1 MNARRHS
8 PVLDLYAHPT
18 ERGEYFDMSV
28 AVGGQDIDP
37 ARLALIDIS
46 PVPKRLVAGVGAAG
60 WLMQH
65 CGEVPKDLFDC
76 ADAGAGG
83 TVVRLHYTQYL
94 IVGGLDGECLRTA
107 LTADDSATDG
117 VLLLPYE
124 CAEFALL
131 GADLDPLFNEL
142 SACNPALLQADR
154 WLATRF
160 AHAEVGL
167 RLITVPQPHLRVVC
181 SPADARFLF
190 ELLSTLVAEHGGL
203 TTTLDA
209 YIRLIG
215 VMR

>member
-1 MNARRHS
+1 
-8 PVLDLYAHPT
+8 
-18 ERGEYFDMSV
+18 
-28 AVGGQDIDP
+28 
-37 ARLALIDIS
+37 
-46 PVPKRLVAGVGAAG
+46 
-60 WLMQH
+60 
-65 CGEVPKDLFDC
+65 
-76 ADAGAGG
+76 
-83 TVVRLHYTQYL
+83 
-94 IVGGLDGECLRTA
+94 LRTA

-215 VMR
+215 VMT

>member
-1 MNARRHS
+1 MEN
-8 PVLDLYAHPT
+8 VC
-18 ERGEYFDMSV
+18 
-28 AVGGQDIDP
+28 
-37 ARLALIDIS
+37 AL
-46 PVPKRLVAGVGAAG
+46 
-60 WLMQH
+60 
-65 CGEVPKDLFDC
+65 
-76 ADAGAGG
+76 
-83 TVVRLHYTQYL
+83 
-94 IVGGLDGECLRTA
+94 A

-215 VMR
+215 VMTVIARSELRHDHKNFNRPRGITQLCLGNHRSLISSLKPCPANLAKWVSISAQLFVAARRQQHLTIQDGLGTRRR